1 MSKVSIATKPLVYS
15 TFRYISNHVWHAIG
29 EYVDN
34 SIQSYLDHIDQL
46 KDINPNNKLQVSI
59 KFDLENDTILIKDN
73 AFGIEH
79 SKFDKAF
86 ELANVPLDASG
97 LNEFGMG
104 MKVSSIWL
112 SNLWSVETSAYGE
125 TVKKR
130 VIFDLEEVVNDEKTE
145 LNVSE
150 EPCDADSHFTVVTL
164 KKLSQNKPTSRQIQ
178 TVVKHLASI
187 YTKFIREGILELVVD
202 GNVITDSILNPLVA
216 PYWKT
221 PNEPAITWKKDIFFE
236 AGKYKVKGFI
246 GILEKMST
254 SIDNGFLLFRRN
266 KVIGTSYD
274 TKYRPKKLCGE
285 VGSPRFK
292 RIYGELELEGFSV
305 SFTKN
310 SFTQDDDLE
319 VFIEEL
325 AKDLNKDESFRI
337 FDQAQKYTPTKTKA
351 EKKDVADQLVKS
363 IASGLSNPIVIS
375 KPSIP
380 IQQDLFDEGP
390 KDIKPASG
398 PKPQIVTPE
407 QPVKIGSTVF
417 YLSIGAIEKNSID
430 PFYDIVS
437 TEEGH
442 YRSEIN
448 LKHKFFERFSSLV
461 DSEKDYEPISSIIR
475 AMIIT
480 EIIMNKEQVKDS
492 HMFRMKFNDIF
503 GSI

>member
-34 SIQSYLDHIDQL
+34 SIQSYLDHIDVL
-46 KDINPNNKLQVSI
+46 KEINPHHKLQVSI
-59 KFDLENDTILIKDN
+59 KFDLEHDTITIKDN
-73 AFGIEH
+73 AFGIDNQ
-79 SKFDKAF
+79 KFDRAF

-125 TVKKR
+125 ATKKT
-130 VIFDLEEVVNDEKTE
+130 VIFDLEEVVNNEKTE
-145 LNVSE
+145 LNVFE
-150 EPCDADSHFTVVTL
+150 ETCDTDSHYTIVTL
-164 KKLSQNKPTSRQIQ
+164 NKLSQNKPTSRQIQ
-178 TVVKHLASI
+178 TIIKHLASI
-187 YTKFIREGILELVVD
+187 YTKFIRDGILELEVD
-202 GNVITDSILNPLVA
+202 GELISDNVLKPLVA

-221 PNEPAITWKKDIFFE
+221 PEQPPIEWKKDIEF
-236 AGKYKVKGFI
+236 KTPQYKVRGFI
-246 GILEKMST
+246 GILERMST

-274 TKYRPKKLCGE
+274 SKYRPKKLCGDP
-285 VGSPRFK
+285 GSPRYK

-319 VFIEEL
+319 AFIEAL
-325 AKDLNKDESFRI
+325 YDDLMKDKSFKI
-337 FDQAQKYTPTKTKA
+337 FDQAQKYTPTKTKS
-351 EKKDVADQLVKS
+351 EKKDVADQLVKT
-363 IASGLSNPIVIS
+363 IASGLSFPIVIA
-375 KPSIP
+375 KPIIP
-380 IQQDLFDEGP
+380 VQADLFEEP
-390 KDIKPASG
+390 KDIKIVSG
-398 PKPQIVTPE
+398 PKPPIITPE
-407 QPVKIGSTVF
+407 QKVVVGKEQF
-417 YLSIGAIEKNSID
+417 YLSIGAAEKNSVD
-430 PFYDIVS
+430 PFYDIVK

-448 LKHKFFERFSSLV
+448 LKHRFFERFSSLV
-461 DSEKDYEPISSIIR
+461 DSEKDYEAISSVIR

-480 EIIMNKEQVKDS
+480 EIVMNKENIKNS
-492 HMFRMKFNDIF
+492 NNFRMKFNEIF

>member
-1 MSKVSIATKPLVYS
+1 MNKVSIATKPLVYA

-34 SIQSYLDHIDQL
+34 SIQSYLNH
-46 KDINPNNKLQVSI
+46 KDFLQEINPLHKLTVSI
-59 KFDLENDTILIKDN
+59 NFNLDNDTIIIRDN
-73 AFGIEH
+73 AFGIEQ

-97 LNEFGMG
+97 LNEYGMG

-112 SNLWSVETSAYGE
+112 SNNWSVETSAYGE
-125 TVKKR
+125 PVKKT
-130 VIFDLEEVVNDEKTE
+130 VVFDLDEVVQNEETE
-145 LNVSE
+145 LNVRE
-150 EPCDADSHFTVVTL
+150 EPCDKEAHYTIITL
-164 KKLSQNKPTSRQIQ
+164 RKLSQNKPTSRQIQ
-178 TVVKHLASI
+178 TIVKHLASI
-187 YTKFIREGILELVVD
+187 YTKFIRNNILELQIDDVVIQD
-202 GNVITDSILNPLVA
+202 TVLKPLEA
-216 PYWKT
+216 PYWKNLDG
-221 PNEPAITWKKDIFFE
+221 PSILWKKDILFE
-236 AGKYKVKGFI
+236 AGPYKVNGFI
-246 GILEKMST
+246 GILDKMST

-274 TKYRPKKLCGE
+274 TKYRPKKLCGD
-285 VGSPRFK
+285 VGSPRYK

-325 AKDLNKDESFRI
+325 AKDLLKDESFKI

-351 EKKDVADQLVKS
+351 EKKDVANQLVNS
-363 IASGLSNPIVIS
+363 IAMGLSNPIVIT
-375 KPSIP
+375 KPP
-380 IQQDLFDEGP
+380 IQIPLDLFDEP
-390 KDIKPASG
+390 KEIKAATD
-398 PKPQIVTPE
+398 PKPQIITAEHEVSVGKE
-407 QPVKIGSTVF
+407 KF
-417 YLSIGAIEKNSID
+417 YLSIGAVEKNPID
-430 PFYDIVS
+430 PFYNVVS

-480 EIIMNKEQVKDS
+480 EIMMNKENVNDS
-492 HMFRMKFNDIF
+492 NAFRMKFNDIF